1 MFNKHPKGLIAAAL
15 ANLGE
20 RFGFYTMM
28 AILVLFL
35 QAKFGLSGKDAGY
48 IYSTFYFSI
57 YILALVGG
65 IIADKTRNYKGTILA
80 GIVLM
85 AVGYLILAVPTPTPV
100 SNKLLFLIL
109 TCFGLFVIAFGNG
122 LFKGNLQA
130 LVGQMYD
137 NPQYASMRDSGFS
150 LFYMFIN
157 IGAIFAPFAAVGVRN
172 WWLSNFGYNY
182 DADLPALCHG
192 HLAGTL
198 TPEAADTY
206 ATLAAKASSAPV
218 TDLTAFANDYL
229 NVFSTGFHY
238 AFGVA
243 IVAMLVSL
251 TIYLVNKRNFP
262 DPSKKAAANVAAKED
277 APQMSV
283 QEVKQRVLAL
293 FAVFGVVIFFWFS
306 FHQNGLTLTFFARDY
321 TDLNLFGMQISAE
334 LFQSLNPF
342 FVVFLTPLVMAVFA
356 SQRKRGKEPSTPKKI
371 AIGMGIAASAYILMT
386 VVSFAADLP
395 LYKDVIAAGA
405 SPVKV
410 TPFLLMATYLI
421 LTIAELYIS
430 PLGIS
435 FVSKVAP
442 PKYQGI
448 MQGGWLGATAIGNQL
463 LVIGAILYESIPIW
477 MTWTVFVVACCL
489 SMFTMLFM
497 LKWLERVAK

>member
-1 MFNKHPKGLIAAAL
+1 MFNKHPNGLVAASL

-35 QAKFGLSGKDAGY
+35 QAKFALSGKEAGW

-65 IIADKTRNYKGTILA
+65 IIADKTRNFKGTILA
-80 GIVLM
+80 GISLM
-85 AVGYLILAVPTPTPV
+85 ALGYVLLSIPSDTPV
-100 SNKLLFLIL
+100 SNMPLMLGITCVALFI
-109 TCFGLFVIAFGNG
+109 IAFGNG

-137 NPQYASMRDSGFS
+137 DPKYASMRDSGFS

-157 IGAIFAPFAAVGVRN
+157 IGAIFAPPTAVGVRN
-172 WWLSNFGYNY
+172 WWLAHNGFAYN
-182 DADLPALCHG
+182 ADLPALCHG
-192 HLAGTL
+192 HLAGSL
-198 TPEAADTY
+198 QPQAAETF
-206 ATLAAKASSAPV
+206 AGLAAEVSGAPV
-218 TDLTAFANDYL
+218 ADLTQFANAYL

-238 AFGVA
+238 AFAVA

-251 TIYLVNKRNFP
+251 VIFVVNKAKFP
-262 DPSKKAAANVAAKED
+262 DPSKKVAAAKNAEVVE
-277 APQMSV
+277 MSA
-283 QEVKQRVLAL
+283 QEVKQRMMAL

-306 FHQNGLTLTFFARDY
+306 FHQNGLTLTFFAKEY
-321 TDLNLFGMQISAE
+321 TDLNLFGMPITAE

-342 FVVFLTPLVMAVFA
+342 FVVFLTPVVMAVFA
-356 SQRKRGKEPSTPKKI
+356 RQRAKGCEPSTPKKI
-371 AIGMGIAASAYILMT
+371 AIGMGIAATGFVIMALGSF
-386 VVSFAADLP
+386 VSNLP
-395 LYKDVIAAGA
+395 LHEEVLAAGTSA
-405 SPVKV
+405 VKV
-410 TPFLLMATYLI
+410 TPLLLMGTYLV

-463 LVIGAILYESIPIW
+463 LFIGAVLYESIPIW
-477 MTWTVFVVACCL
+477 MTWTVFVVACCI

-497 LKWLERVAK
+497 LKWLEKVAK

>member
-1 MFNKHPKGLIAAAL
+1 
-15 ANLGE
+15 
-20 RFGFYTMM
+20 
-28 AILVLFL
+28 
-35 QAKFGLSGKDAGY
+35 
-48 IYSTFYFSI
+48 
-57 YILALVGG
+57 
-65 IIADKTRNYKGTILA
+65 
-80 GIVLM
+80 
-85 AVGYLILAVPTPTPV
+85 
-100 SNKLLFLIL
+100 
-109 TCFGLFVIAFGNG
+109 
-122 LFKGNLQA
+122 
-130 LVGQMYD
+130 
-137 NPQYASMRDSGFS
+137 
-150 LFYMFIN
+150 
-157 IGAIFAPFAAVGVRN
+157 
-172 WWLSNFGYNY
+172 
-182 DADLPALCHG
+182 
-192 HLAGTL
+192 
-198 TPEAADTY
+198 
-206 ATLAAKASSAPV
+206 
-218 TDLTAFANDYL
+218 
-229 NVFSTGFHY
+229 
-238 AFGVA
+238 
-243 IVAMLVSL
+243 
-251 TIYLVNKRNFP
+251 
-262 DPSKKAAANVAAKED
+262 
-277 APQMSV
+277 
-283 QEVKQRVLAL
+283 
-293 FAVFGVVIFFWFS
+293 
-306 FHQNGLTLTFFARDY
+306 
-321 TDLNLFGMQISAE
+321 MQISAE

-386 VVSFAADLP
+386 VVSFASGLP